1 MHAPYASPL
10 SGSLP
15 TELGQ
20 PCPGVILLPF
30 TQITVT
36 VTVTVTCTE
45 KETERHSKARRMLRA
60 RRRGARRDRR
70 NTERASSSSSTD
82 LETAQAPHWRANWVA
97 ESVRNSLIQWLAF
110 FPLPAS
116 PPPSLL
122 AGVAKLGEDAAGACA
137 GWCLP
142 FRVRNDG
149 DHPDGIA
156 DMDASKMPMLA
167 CVSCCCCC
175 FLLVRAIALGP
186 SPAMLAWGWK
196 LERAQPAC
204 TSNARAAGQLQR
216 VPAAAAAAAQRLISL
231 YTRLCMRRHNCCCH
245 LDAEVAGLTRFS
257 SRFIQ
262 LLARR
267 CARIAASQGV

>member
-1 MHAPYASPL
+1 MRRLERHTGGRIGWPSRCA
-10 SGSLP
+10 
-15 TELGQ
+15 
-20 PCPGVILLPF
+20 ILLSNGSPF
-30 TQITVT
+30 SRSRLLPRL
-36 VTVTVTCTE
+36 CCWR
-45 KETERHSKARRMLRA
+45 KLPSSAR
-60 RRRGARRDRR
+60 
-70 NTERASSSSSTD
+70 T
-82 LETAQAPHWRANWVA
+82 
-97 ESVRNSLIQWLAF
+97 
-110 FPLPAS
+110 
-116 PPPSLL
+116 
-122 AGVAKLGEDAAGACA
+122 KLGEDAAGACA

-149 DHPDGIA
+149 DHRRGIA

-175 FLLVRAIALGP
+175 FLLVLAIALGP

-216 VPAAAAAAAQRLISL
+216 VPAAAAAAQRLISL
-231 YTRLCMRRHNCCCH
+231 YTRLCMRRHTCCCH

-267 CARIAASQGV
+267 CARIAASQGVQRCMLIRTSLLGRMHLQIRVARSQRSYNIAERGVKTGDWSDDPSKPTRLPLVGEDPWCRRGWHGSAWPGEPLG

>member
-1 MHAPYASPL
+1 
-10 SGSLP
+10 
-15 TELGQ
+15 
-20 PCPGVILLPF
+20 
-30 TQITVT
+30 
-36 VTVTVTCTE
+36 
-45 KETERHSKARRMLRA
+45 MLRA

-82 LETAQAPHWRANWVA
+82 LETARAPHWRANWVA
-97 ESVRNSLIQWLAF
+97 ESVRNSLIQWLAI

-116 PPPSLL
+116 PPPLLL
-122 AGVAKLGEDAAGACA
+122 AEVAKLGEDAAGACA

-149 DHPDGIA
+149 DHRRGIA

-175 FLLVRAIALGP
+175 CCCCFLLVLAIALGP

-231 YTRLCMRRHNCCCH
+231 YTRLWMRRPTCSCH

-267 CARIAASQGV
+267 CARIVASQGV